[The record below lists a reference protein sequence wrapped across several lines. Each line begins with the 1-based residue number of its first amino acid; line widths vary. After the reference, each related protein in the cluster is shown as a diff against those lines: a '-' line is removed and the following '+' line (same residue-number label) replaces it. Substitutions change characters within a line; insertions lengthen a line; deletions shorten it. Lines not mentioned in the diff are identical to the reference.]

1 MQHID
6 NRRLTRFHYHN
17 SLWIYRE
24 LICHRLFSRIKTNSQ
39 DDRIPVITSAEL
51 CGAFGKEERERRR
64 LRDYDGGN
72 IPPLPPLLCED
83 GPLSFLSLISFF
95 VNSSSPCLCPQGPY
109 SGSLTLL
116 QPLQRKRHPLKF
128 SETNLQ
134 IYCLE

>member
-6 NRRLTRFHYHN
+6 NRRLTRCHYHN

-95 VNSSSPCLCPQGPY
+95 VNSSSPCLCP
-109 SGSLTLL
+109 
-116 QPLQRKRHPLKF
+116 
-128 SETNLQ
+128 
-134 IYCLE
+134 